1 MVLDMSGRQRN
12 VLDRLSMKIAAITAA
27 ALMSAIAWGQAAPQY
42 KPGEGDLVTAI
53 QKETDPAKKLQ
64 ELKDWEQK
72 FPDSDFKGV
81 RSVMIIQTEAAPVMN
96 AMKPGASPAVMAAAE
111 APAKDLIDNLDKYFA
126 DSNRQPQTTAAQWG
140 DIRKSVELNS
150 HTVLATINFNK
161 KTDAGDAAAE
171 AEYKKLIALSPETGF
186 YAYQLGT
193 LILREKKV
201 DRIPEG
207 LFYIARGVD
216 ATGAGALPASMKS
229 AADTYLSKAYDGYH
243 GDTKGLDDL
252 KKVAMA
258 SAAPP
263 AGFTIKSVTDI
274 SKEQNAAAE
283 QFAKEHPDL
292 ALWHT
297 VRDALTAADGQ
308 SYFDSS
314 VKDAGLP
321 PGDAFKFFTAKLVE
335 QKSPTELLVNVDNEK
350 GDAMLTFLDPMKGTI
365 DPGTEFKFKGTVD
378 SFSKDPYILKFK
390 DMDKDDVDGLPASLF
405 EAAKTPKPK
414 KAPAKKK

>member
-1 MVLDMSGRQRN
+1 MRV
-12 VLDRLSMKIAAITAA
+12 VAVTAA
-27 ALMSAIAWGQAAPQY
+27 AALSSAMAWGQAAPQY
-42 KPGEGDLVTAI
+42 QNGEAPLVQAI
-53 QKETDPAKKLQ
+53 QKETDPAKKVQ

-72 FPDSDFKGV
+72 FPDSAFKGM
-81 RSVMIIQTEAAPVMN
+81 RSVMIIQVEAAPVMG
-96 AMKPGASPAVMAAAE
+96 AMKPGASPTVMAAAE
-111 APAKDLIDNLDKYFA
+111 APAKDLIDNLNKYFD
-126 DSNRQPQTTAAQWG
+126 DSNRQPQTTAAQWA
-140 DIRKSVELNS
+140 DIRKTIELNS

-186 YAYQLGT
+186 YAYQLGS

-216 ATGAGALPASMKS
+216 ATGAGALPDSMKS
-229 AADTYLSKAYDGYH
+229 AADTYLSKAYEGYH

-252 KKVAMA
+252 KKTAMA
-258 SAAPP
+258 SATPP
-263 AGFTIKSVTDI
+263 AGFTIKSVTAI
-274 SKEQNAAAE
+274 AQEQNAAAE
-283 QFAKEHPDL
+283 QFAKDHPDL

-297 VRDALTAADGQ
+297 VRDALSAPDGQ
-308 SYFDSS
+308 TYFDSS

-335 QKSPTELLVNVDNEK
+335 QKSPTELLVNIDNEK
-350 GDAMLTFLDPMKGTI
+350 GDATLTFLDPLKGTI
-365 DPGTEFKFKGTVD
+365 DPGTTFQFKGTVD
-378 SFSKDPYILKFK
+378 SFSKDPYILHFK
-390 DMDKDDVDGLPASLF
+390 DLDKDDVDGLPASLF

-414 KAPAKKK
+414 RATTKKKQ